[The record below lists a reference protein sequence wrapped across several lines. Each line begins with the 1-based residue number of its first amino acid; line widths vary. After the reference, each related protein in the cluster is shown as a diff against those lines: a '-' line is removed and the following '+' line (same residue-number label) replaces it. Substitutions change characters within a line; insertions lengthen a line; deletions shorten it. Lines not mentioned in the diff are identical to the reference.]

1 MDFKENK
8 DWQHWHEQHPHES
21 ASLLKRLW
29 EASDSYKKGYRP
41 NEEAGLAALKS
52 RMNQHQAA
60 KVVRLSPS
68 KIALRMAAGVALLLI
83 ATFFFKNQIGESASA
98 TAVTTPANETK
109 ELALEDGSFVTLNQ
123 LSQLDYQ
130 TAFSKKERKLK
141 LQGEAYFMV
150 NRDENRPFVIETEA
164 GLVKVLGTSFNVRS
178 YPNDGV
184 FEVFVETGK
193 VSVALKTNDK
203 TIELSAGEFL
213 RLDKSTNKAQKGL
226 DKSGTSNA
234 WRTGAI
240 SFREQTIPAV
250 LAGMERLYGVKMEL
264 KNDQSKNC
272 LQTLSLEKGK
282 MEEAIEALETS
293 CPKLKF
299 AKNDVGGYVVTGV
312 CCQ

>member
-1 MDFKENK
+1 MTHKENK

-29 EASDSYKKGYRP
+29 EATGSYRKDYHP
-41 NEEAGLAALKS
+41 NEAAGLAALKS
-52 RMNQHQAA
+52 RMNQHQPA

-68 KIALRMAAGVALLLI
+68 KIALRIAAGLALLLI
-83 ATFFFKNQIGESASA
+83 ATFFFKNQIGESSSA
-98 TAVTTPANETK
+98 TAVSTPANETK
-109 ELALEDGSFVTLNQ
+109 ELALEDGSSVTLNQ
-123 LSQLDYQ
+123 SSQLDYPG
-130 TAFSKKERKLK
+130 AFSKKERKLK
-141 LQGEAYFMV
+141 LQGEAHFKV
-150 NRDENRPFVIETEA
+150 NRDENRPFIIETEA
-164 GLVKVLGTSFNVRS
+164 GFVKVLGTSFNVRS

-203 TIELSAGEFL
+203 TIELGAGEFL

-250 LAGMERLYGVKMEL
+250 LTGMERLYGVKMDL
-264 KNDQSKNC
+264 KNEQPNNC

-282 MEEAIEALETS
+282 MEEAIEALKTS

-299 AKNDVGGYVVTGV
+299 AKNDVGYVVTGV